1 MKINITK
8 WYKKDEST
16 GEGMVRIPQEEVDII
31 LEKQGWD
38 NNTRLEI
45 VPFGKNWYLQKV
57 EEQTVEKA

>member
-16 GEGMVRIPQEEVDII
+16 GEGMVKIPQEEVDII

-57 EEQTVEKA
+57 E